1 MLSTVAGQQPRSAP
15 IDCLERPTAV
25 IRMIVAL
32 RKTLTSMVE
41 NRSLS
46 NASQSSGRSF
56 HAAMTS
62 SVQLRETDQLHEVYK
77 KTNYRP
83 MYYPYALSWEQSR
96 AQALKAEV
104 SEKIAY
110 LRESGLAA
118 RPPAKPTKRLPPDT
132 KAYLQVLKRSFRI

>member
-1 MLSTVAGQQPRSAP
+1 MLSAVAGQQPRYAP

-83 MYYPYALSWEQSR
+83 MYYPYALSN
-96 AQALKAEV
+96 A
-104 SEKIAY
+104 
-110 LRESGLAA
+110 
-118 RPPAKPTKRLPPDT
+118 DT
-132 KAYLQVLKRSFRI
+132 KQPEDSAVYSSSHAPTFSPSSVRMSTS

>member
-32 RKTLTSMVE
+32 RRTLTSMVE

-83 MYYPYALSWEQSR
+83 MYYPYALSRFGEPTSVR
-96 AQALKAEV
+96 TRV
-104 SEKIAY
+104 ICVTRTRVFTDVGSPV
-110 LRESGLAA
+110 
-118 RPPAKPTKRLPPDT
+118 RPLSVED
-132 KAYLQVLKRSFRI
+132 

>member
-83 MYYPYALSWEQSR
+83 MYYPYALSDYRGISP
-96 AQALKAEV
+96 
-104 SEKIAY
+104 
-110 LRESGLAA
+110 LRVGTVDDQEAIMFYNGS
-118 RPPAKPTKRLPPDT
+118 
-132 KAYLQVLKRSFRI
+132 SFIVRFAC